1 MADQLEFDIQLQ
13 KRMCCWEL
21 DLEVG
26 AKFLSLLDDI
36 RRSGHTRAMASIHHI
51 RSLRPYAATAETGE
65 VTA

>member
-13 KRMCCWEL
+13 KREL

-26 AKFLSLLDDI
+26 AKFLCLLNDI
-36 RRSGHTRAMASIHHI
+36 RRSGHTRAMASIHHV